1 MKKSGKVLLSEI
13 AYKQNEL
20 FVEQVPVKKIAE
32 KFQTPFFVY
41 GKNIILNNI
50 RTWQRSLKN
59 KNSLICFALKAND
72 NLNIIRLLG
81 REGCGADIVSAG
93 ELFIAL
99 KAGIQPEKI
108 VFAGVGK
115 QEFEIEY
122 ALKEGILAFNVESE
136 QELMLI
142 QQIAGRMNK
151 TAGIHIRI
159 NPDIDVPS
167 HPYIST
173 GMAENKFGIETSK
186 TLELFKLVQ
195 TLPNISL
202 KGIHVHIGSQLL
214 DMSPFE
220 ACSRFLRELY
230 FDLKGEW
237 DFDTIDLGGGL
248 GVDYQQVIDWPPGEE
263 KLPVTV
269 PTIEDYIDSI
279 LKHLKDLPLNFI
291 FEPGRSMIANA
302 GILTASVIYTKQTAK
317 KKFVILNS
325 GMNDL
330 IRPGLYQAY
339 HRILPVNNPVR
350 EREES
355 VDVVGPVCE
364 SSDFFAKDRKLPVL
378 NQNELVAIFSCG
390 AYGYSL
396 SSNYNGRPR
405 LAEILVDGAE
415 FEVIRRGETYQDL
428 LKLY

>member
-1 MKKSGKVLLSEI
+1 MSEI
-13 AYKQNEL
+13 AYIENEL
-20 FVEQVPVKKIAE
+20 FIEQVPVKKIAE
-32 KFQTPFFVY
+32 KFPTPFFVY

-50 RTWQRSLKN
+50 RAWQRSLKN
-59 KNSLICFALKAND
+59 KNNLICFALKAND
-72 NLNIIRLLG
+72 NLNIVSLLSA
-81 REGCGADIVSAG
+81 EGCGADIVSAG

-99 KAGIQPEKI
+99 RAGIQPEKI

-122 ALKEGILAFNVESE
+122 ALKEGILAFNVESR
-136 QELMLI
+136 QELKLI

-151 TAGIHIRI
+151 TAAIHLRL
-159 NPDIDVPS
+159 NPDIDAKS

-173 GMAENKFGIETSK
+173 GMAKNKFGIETSD
-186 TLELFKLVQ
+186 TLELFKLAQ

-202 KGIHVHIGSQLL
+202 KGIHAHIGSQLL

-220 ACSRFLRELY
+220 ACSRALRELY
-230 FDLKGEW
+230 FNLQAEGYDLE
-237 DFDTIDLGGGL
+237 TIDLGGGL
-248 GVDYQQVIDWPPGEE
+248 GVDYQQVIDWPLSEGE
-263 KLPVTV
+263 LPVSI
-269 PTIEDYIDSI
+269 PTIEDYTSSI
-279 LKHLKDLPLNFI
+279 LKHLKDLPLKFI

-302 GILTASVIYTKQTAK
+302 GILAASVIYTKQTSQK
-317 KKFVILNS
+317 NFVILNC

-330 IRPGLYQAY
+330 IRPALYQAY

-350 EREES
+350 EKKET

-364 SSDFFAKDRKLPVL
+364 SADLFARNLKLPAL
-378 NQNELVAIFSCG
+378 EQGELVAIFSCG

-396 SSNYNGRPR
+396 SSNYNGRLR
-405 LAEILVDGAE
+405 LAELLVDGAE
-415 FEVIRRGETYQDL
+415 FKVVRRGETYQDL